1 MIAKYTAQRTS
12 SILCTSLAV
21 PAVELF
27 LLRLSILVDAM
38 GSASLPHL
46 AAEEGCIL
54 EVSCQHLLLPH

>member
-1 MIAKYTAQRTS
+1 
-12 SILCTSLAV
+12 LAV
-21 PAVELF
+21 PAVEFF

>member
-1 MIAKYTAQRTS
+1 MIAKYTARRTS
-12 SILCTSLAV
+12 RICTSLAV
-21 PAVELF
+21 PAVEFF
-27 LLRLSILVDAM
+27 LLRLRILVDAM